1 MQSSA
6 PGNDSPGRLALRAR
20 GLTKSSSS
28 CGSLSREIPRGLM
41 TPVAMC
47 VMCNTG
53 ENNGMLAGARTGSYV
68 GVAKP
73 RADRLGLEWRGQS
86 RASPTPHRRRGVP
99 CARLIRD
106 LAGLAALTLVN
117 QMAREPS
124 GDGSRS
130 SQGYTA
136 NASVSGGRE
145 KKNGEGNSPTPGNQC
160 VGGPYLPSGGAGRLL
175 FQQNAGASPA

>member
-1 MQSSA
+1 MQTSA
-6 PGNDSPGRLALRAR
+6 PGNDSPRRLALRAR

-99 CARLIRD
+99 CERLIRD
-106 LAGLAALTLVN
+106 LAGLAALALVN

-136 NASVSGGRE
+136 NASVRRSPREEERGSELPDSG
-145 KKNGEGNSPTPGNQC
+145 
-160 VGGPYLPSGGAGRLL
+160 
-175 FQQNAGASPA
+175 